1 MRTKALRMPALAAGL
16 ALVALTSLGAQAAP
30 APRRAA
36 NPAKH
41 PTQTMTPDATHAG
54 LRFPLPSPSREVV
67 TEGFEIVGHV
77 DFPGTTGANADV
89 WTFGDYAYV
98 GVWQGAG
105 CPANGVKVVD
115 ISDPS
120 SPTQVAVLQNPG
132 QTSAEDVVVR
142 HVSTPFFIGDLAA
155 VGIQDCPDDATQG
168 LQLWNVTDPTAPTK
182 LGTWV
187 SAAATG
193 GCHEIDLVQ
202 RADGRVL
209 AGCSLPF
216 ARGAGEDEVAIVD
229 ATDPKH
235 PVEAGSWVSTEN
247 GGVGCFFSK
256 FAHSVRFFDG
266 GDTLYVSNWDAG
278 TYRLDVSNPA
288 TPQVE
293 AQIRIAPPDEDGDSH
308 SMTLGKSGAM
318 LFVNPEDFCASGSGD
333 PWGEVRIFDNRNPSS
348 PKLLGSFT
356 TPNAEAGAQDGTYT
370 VHNTEV
376 KGNVAFSSWYS
387 DGIVRWSFKNPRN
400 PRLLGQFVPPA
411 QPMVWGVA
419 FVEGTDL
426 VLASDMNSGLWIVRP
441 V

>member
-1 MRTKALRMPALAAGL
+1 MRTNSIRMPALAVGVALL
-16 ALVALTSLGAQAAP
+16 ALNAFGAQAAP
-30 APRRAA
+30 PATLTPPNAA
-36 NPAKH
+36 RPD
-41 PTQTMTPDATHAG
+41 PVVPDATHAG
-54 LRFPLPSPSREVV
+54 LRFPLPSPSREAV
-67 TEGFEIVGHV
+67 TDGFEIVGHL

-105 CPANGVKVVD
+105 CPANGVKVVN
-115 ISDPS
+115 ISDPTT
-120 SPTQVAVLQNPG
+120 PTQVAVLQNPG
-132 QTSAEDVVVR
+132 GTSAEDVVVR
-142 HVSTPFFIGDLAA
+142 HVSTPSFTGDLAA
-155 VGIQDCPDDATQG
+155 VGIQDCSDDAIQG
-168 LQLWNVTDPTAPTK
+168 LQLWNVTDPTLPTK
-182 LGTWV
+182 LGTWL
-187 SAAATG
+187 SAVTTG

-216 ARGAGEDEVAIVD
+216 ARGAGQDEVVIVD

-235 PVEAGSWVSTEN
+235 PVQAGSWVSTEN
-247 GGVGCFFSK
+247 GGIGCFFSK

-278 TYRLDVSNPA
+278 TYRLDVRNPA

-308 SMTLGKSGAM
+308 SMTIGRGGEL
-318 LFVNPEDFCASGSGD
+318 LFVNPEDFCSGVGN
-333 PWGEVRIFDNRNPSS
+333 PWGEVRIFDNRNPAS
-348 PKLLGSFT
+348 PHLLGSFT
-356 TPNAEAGAQDGTYT
+356 TPNAQSGNQDGTYT

-376 KGNVAFSSWYS
+376 KGSVAFSSWYS
-387 DGIVRWSFKNPRN
+387 DGIVRWSFKKPRN
-400 PRLLGQFVPPA
+400 PQLLGQFVPPA

-426 VLASDMNSGLWIVRP
+426 VVASDMNTGLWIVRP